1 MAHYQ
6 IKLAYDGT
14 DFQGFQR
21 LGKGRSVQDEVEK
34 ALRRFGWHGRTILG
48 AGRTDTGVHA
58 SGQVIAFDLDWT
70 HTTGELQNALNA
82 HLPADVAVMAAQ
94 EAPADFHPRYDAQ
107 ARTYRYR
114 IYHLPQRDPLQ
125 ERFAWRVWPALDFSN
140 LQKAAIL
147 LLGEHDFAAFGA
159 PHKKGGCTVRRVFR
173 AVWEQ
178 QAGGL
183 LFEISANAFLYH
195 MVRRLVFTQ
204 VLAGSGKLALDD
216 LAQGVLAAQS
226 QPPGL
231 APAHGLVLHEVLYHD
246 PLVGEVI

>member
-6 IKLAYDGT
+6 IILAYDGT

-21 LGKGRSVQDEVEK
+21 LGKGRSVQEEVEK
-34 ALRRFGWHGRTILG
+34 ALRQLNWQGRAILG

-58 SGQVIAFDLDWT
+58 SGQVAAFDLDWP
-70 HTTGELQNALNA
+70 HTTEELQHALNA

-94 EAPADFHPRYDAQ
+94 EAAADFHPRYDAR

-125 ERFAWRVWPALDFSN
+125 ERFAWRVWPPLHLSI
-140 LQKAAIL
+140 LQEAARL
-147 LLGEHDFAAFGA
+147 LPGEHDFAAFGA
-159 PHKKGGCTVRRVFR
+159 PHKKGGCTVRSVFR

-195 MVRRLVFTQ
+195 MVRRLVYTQ
-204 VLAGSGKLALDD
+204 VLAGAGRLALED
-216 LAQGVLAAQS
+216 LAQGVLAAQP

-231 APAHGLVLHEVLYHD
+231 APAQGLVLNEVLYSLPHRRD
-246 PLVGEVI
+246 I